1 MKQGVKKEEK
11 EEEKETEE
19 DQDFSPGSSPTS
31 YFMQNYNKLL
41 KRTNSKKTVP
51 TDSDETN
58 KTTIVAQES
67 KENAQSTP
75 ATPTNSTASIS
86 QELSTIEMSIQS
98 TQTVERQIPDTNTNL
113 ASQPPVE
120 STNSLPDSN
129 SFYVHYM
136 NNDFI
141 AVNREID
148 LDPSGENAEEQAVAS
163 NQVELPRIT
172 RENVESH
179 ATYVEI
185 SNRVLF
191 KCPKVNLNF

>member
-1 MKQGVKKEEK
+1 
-11 EEEKETEE
+11 
-19 DQDFSPGSSPTS
+19 
-31 YFMQNYNKLL
+31 
-41 KRTNSKKTVP
+41 
-51 TDSDETN
+51 
-58 KTTIVAQES
+58 
-67 KENAQSTP
+67 
-75 ATPTNSTASIS
+75 
-86 QELSTIEMSIQS
+86 
-98 TQTVERQIPDTNTNL
+98 
-113 ASQPPVE
+113 
-120 STNSLPDSN
+120 
-129 SFYVHYM
+129 M